1 MIKNKEE
8 IKRVLKYILS
18 SGTSFLLDIGLFTV
32 FTFLFGK
39 DTKAIFLST
48 ILARVLS
55 SIYNYYI
62 NSKIVF
68 QKTNKKSM
76 LGYFTLVV
84 VQMIVSASLVSFV
97 EKYIKIFPT
106 FIKIMIDIMI
116 FIVNY
121 IVQKEIIFK

>member
-8 IKRVLKYILS
+8 IKRVLKYLLS

-68 QKTNKKSM
+68 QKKNKKSM

>member
-68 QKTNKKSM
+68 QKKNKKSM